1 MAELSALER
10 LKAKAAEAKA
20 KREGTVVET
29 VQVAVT
35 PSGKPAQPA
44 TSEPEFVPAYYL
56 HDGTGEYVWMESLAD
71 LEAACRNEIFDH
83 IGTAEEVA
91 VHKARLAL
99 ESAVKVTAPAT
110 AKPSLQS
117 ALADLSSE
125 LAAPESASAN
135 ATVVALGFEL
145 AEKLESL
152 QAALLA
158 DHPRLPLLLRDIHSR
173 LRDDPDTVTMLRP
186 EDRGV
191 IVAAL
196 RKHHR
201 VEIMTKPAKSTAAKA
216 SLKNIT
222 ADDL

>member
-1 MAELSALER
+1 MAELSALDK

-20 KREGTVVET
+20 KREGKVEGVVSTEPTVPLVSASCEGAATAEEVET
-29 VQVAVT
+29 VRVAVT
-35 PSGKPAQPA
+35 PSG
-44 TSEPEFVPAYYL
+44 
-56 HDGTGEYVWMESLAD
+56 
-71 LEAACRNEIFDH
+71 R
-83 IGTAEEVA
+83 
-91 VHKARLAL
+91 
-99 ESAVKVTAPAT
+99 
-110 AKPSLQS
+110 PSLVS

-125 LAAPESASAN
+125 LAAPESAAAN
-135 ATVVALGFEL
+135 TTVVALGFEL

-201 VEIMTKPAKSTAAKA
+201 VEVMTKPAGKSAAAKA